1 MKLQVDCLDEKFI
14 TELGIVPKSH
24 LGSKHVLWH
33 FHLIIGI
40 IERWEITIEIV
51 NSQEQHYISIN

>member
-24 LGSKHVLWH
+24 LGFKHVLRH
-33 FHLIIGI
+33 FHLISGI
-40 IERWEITIEIV
+40 IEREEVTIEIV
-51 NSQEQHYISIN
+51 DSQEQHCISIY